1 MFVNPIWGLLVA
13 NGCNLWF
20 SLWAHCIVRKLLQ
33 SMRGGKYGASAS
45 LRLGGCRVG
54 DFVCAHGPRR
64 HSRFE
69 VFWGHLQGNLTSIIL
84 FPSFP
89 PSWNHT
95 CCTCHAMQIFFV
107 QNPRCQVHKPTNGVL
122 VATWAYTKELYSYFC
137 CIHRIVS
144 VRSSNWW
151 RIVVSSLT
159 LASWPNKIWKIF
171 GIQIECECI
180 FFIRVVME

>member
-1 MFVNPIWGLLVA
+1 MVPLLVCGLA
-13 NGCNLWF
+13 DVELE
-20 SLWAHCIVRKLLQ
+20 I
-33 SMRGGKYGASAS
+33 
-45 LRLGGCRVG
+45 
-54 DFVCAHGPRR
+54 FVCAHGPRR